1 MDIAALLKQLSHTYG
16 LSGHEAA
23 IRSAV
28 LAEFGRFATETRVD
42 KMGNAVALLRGTN
55 WPTRRGTPQRES
67 PRRSI
72 MLATHMDEIGLMV
85 AGVKHGFIHVVE
97 IGGVDAR
104 VLLGQE
110 VIVHGRRDLPGLV
123 ASTPPHLLKAHERG
137 KIIPVD
143 KLWIDVGLPAKQVEQ
158 LVRVGDVI
166 SMRRAVLELKNG
178 LLAGK
183 AFDNRA
189 SIAAVAVCL
198 EQLQHMEHTWDV
210 LAVATV
216 QEEETALGAATSAF
230 ALQPDVAIAID
241 VTFGTQHNADGVETF
256 ALGKGPTVNIGP
268 NMHPKMTQ
276 GLLDA
281 AKRIEIEPRLEP
293 LPGHSGTDGW
303 VIQTARS
310 GIPTG
315 IVAIP
320 LRSMHTPVETIA
332 IKDIERT
339 GRLLAEFIRGL
350 DEEFYRSLIDYPD
363 KMT

>member
-1 MDIAALLKQLSHTYG
+1 MDIAPLLKKLSQTQG
-16 LSGHEAA
+16 LSGHEVD
-23 IRSAV
+23 IRLAV
-28 LAEFGRFATETRVD
+28 LEEFGRFATETRVD
-42 KMGNAVALLRGTN
+42 KMGNAVALQRGADRTV
-55 WPTRRGTPQRES
+55 PRTA

-85 AGVKHGFIHVVE
+85 AGVKHGFIHVVAV
-97 IGGVDAR
+97 GGVDAR
-104 VLLGQE
+104 ILPGQE
-110 VIVHGRRDLPGLV
+110 VIVHGRRDLPGIV
-123 ASTPPHLLKAHERG
+123 ASTPPHLLKAHERS
-137 KIIPVD
+137 KIVPLD
-143 KLWIDVGLPAKQVEQ
+143 KLWIDVGLPARQVEQ
-158 LVRVGDVI
+158 LVQVGDLI
-166 SMRRAVLELKNG
+166 SLRRSVLELKNG

-189 SIAAVAVCL
+189 SVVAVAVCL
-198 EQLQHMEHTWDV
+198 EQLQHTEHAWDV

-230 ALQPDVAIAID
+230 ALRPDIAIAID
-241 VTFGTQHNADGVETF
+241 VTFGTQHGADGVETF
-256 ALGKGPTVNIGP
+256 PLGKGPTVNIGP
-268 NMHPKMTQ
+268 NMHPRMTQ

-281 AKRIEIEPRLEP
+281 AKRIEIEARLEP
-293 LPGHSGTDGW
+293 LPGNSGTDGW

-320 LRSMHTPVETIA
+320 LRSMHTPVETVA

-350 DEEFYRSLIDYPD
+350 DEEFYRSLVDR
-363 KMT
+363 